1 MMRLLFAL
9 FFAVSYTVAAQTTPT
24 PQVPHKMAFAGITLT
39 IRDDARREIQKDVD
53 ALTQSP
59 RHHNIKVERAKTYF
73 PIIEKIFAE
82 ENVPDDFKY
91 LALQESALIADAVS
105 VSNAVGFWQFKD
117 FTAMEMGLRVDK
129 QIDERMNIASSSRAA
144 ARYFKKNNVYFNNW
158 IYALQA
164 YQMGAGAVMRSEK
177 DSQPGARSMEITSKT
192 YWYVKKYLAHKVAFE
207 DMVKGDGQIK
217 AMTYESQ
224 NKKSLS
230 DFAREVSIDEE
241 ELKLY
246 NKWTKSGDIPS
257 DRTYVIVIPVKGNT
271 GEIRLPDNTIASKAG
286 ETAKNST
293 SVSAQKENRRKVNG
307 IPVIEARQGEGAAQL
322 AARAGVAVGA
332 FVKWNDLEHSGTLT
346 AGQTYLLGKKRAR
359 ADKAYHTVVA
369 GDNLWSVS
377 QQYGVQVKK
386 LKRYNRIE
394 SDHDIKPGMTLWLSA
409 RKPKDADKVP
419 ADTRP
424 IEIDK
429 SQTFAWGVDP
439 NEGKTQMPIVTTT
452 TPVTVVTMPT
462 PATSPV
468 PVTET
473 QNNATPAPVTAVPP
487 ADSVSETLADTIETA
502 VQAIDSA
509 KILLP
514 ERVEVPASVD
524 SAATKPVVTEP
535 MVVITVPDT
544 HIVQPKETL
553 YAIARQ
559 YNMGVMDLVN
569 LNNLNL
575 QESIKPGMVLRL
587 KETAPI
593 VENTPAP
600 PTPERVETTNK
611 PMTEVI
617 HEVKATD
624 TLYGIARKYGVTI
637 KELTEWNNKKDFSL
651 SVGEKLRIQQK

>member
-271 GEIRLPDNTIASKAG
+271 GEIRLPDNAIASKAG

-293 SVSAQKENRRKVNG
+293 SVSAQKESRRKVNG

-322 AARAGVAVGA
+322 AARAGVAVGS

-394 SDHDIKPGMTLWLSA
+394 SDRDVKPGMTLWLSA

-419 ADTRP
+419 ADARP

-452 TPVTVVTMPT
+452 TPVTVVTTPT
-462 PATSPV
+462 PAISPV
-468 PVTET
+468 SATET
-473 QNNATPAPVTAVPP
+473 QNNVTPAPVTTVPLT
-487 ADSVSETLADTIETA
+487 DSVSETLADTVGTA
-502 VQAIDSA
+502 AEAIDSA
-509 KILLP
+509 RILLP
-514 ERVEVPASVD
+514 ERIEVQAPVD
-524 SAATKPVVTEP
+524 SAAATPVVTEP

-569 LNNLNL
+569 LNHLNL

-587 KETAPI
+587 KESAPV

>member
-9 FFAVSYTVAAQTTPT
+9 FFAVSYTVAAQTTPA

-144 ARYFKKNNVYFNNW
+144 ARYFKKNNAYFNNW

-177 DSQPGARSMEITSKT
+177 DSQPGAQNMEITSKT

-207 DMVKGDGQIK
+207 EMVKGDGQIK

-230 DFAREVSIDEE
+230 DFAKEVSVDEE

-293 SVSAQKENRRKVNG
+293 SVSAQKESRRKVNG

-322 AARAGVAVGA
+322 AARAGVAVGS
-332 FVKWNDLEHSGTLT
+332 FVKWNDLENSVTLT

-394 SDHDIKPGMTLWLSA
+394 SDRDVKPGMTLWLSA

-439 NEGKTQMPIVTTT
+439 NEGKTQMPIVTTV
-452 TPVTVVTMPT
+452 PVTVVTTPMPAAAPV
-462 PATSPV
+462 PAT
-468 PVTET
+468 ET
-473 QNNATPAPVTAVPP
+473 PNSVIPAPVTALPS
-487 ADSVSETLADTIETA
+487 ADSVSETLADTAETA
-502 VQAIDSA
+502 VEAIDSA
-509 KILLP
+509 KVLLP
-514 ERVEVPASVD
+514 ARVEIPTPVD
-524 SAATKPVVTEP
+524 SATVKPVAIEP
-535 MVVITVPDT
+535 MKVITVPDT
-544 HIVQPKETL
+544 HTVQAKETL
-553 YAIARQ
+553 YAIAHQ
-559 YNMGVMDLVN
+559 YNLSVMDLVN

-575 QESIKPGMVLRL
+575 QESIKPGQVLRL
-587 KETAPI
+587 KETAPV
-593 VENTPAP
+593 VENTPVPARS
-600 PTPERVETTNK
+600 EGVETTNK
-611 PMTEVI
+611 PVTEVI

>member
-271 GEIRLPDNTIASKAG
+271 GEIRLPNNTIASKAG

-293 SVSAQKENRRKVNG
+293 SVSAQKESRRKVNG
-307 IPVIEARQGEGAAQL
+307 IPVIEARQGEGAVQL
-322 AARAGVAVGA
+322 AARAGVAVGS
-332 FVKWNDLEHSGTLT
+332 FVKWNDLENPGALT
-346 AGQTYLLGKKRAR
+346 VGQTYLLGKKRAR
-359 ADKAYHTVVA
+359 ADKAYHTVAA

-394 SDHDIKPGMTLWLSA
+394 SDRDIKPGMTLWLSA
-409 RKPKDADKVP
+409 RKPKDADKTP

-439 NEGKTQMPIVTTT
+439 NEGKTQMPVVTTT
-452 TPVTVVTMPT
+452 TPVTVVTTPT
-462 PATSPV
+462 PAT
-468 PVTET
+468 VTT
-473 QNNATPAPVTAVPP
+473 VPP
-487 ADSVSETLADTIETA
+487 ADSVSETLADTVETA
-502 VQAIDSA
+502 VEAIDSA
-509 KILLP
+509 RILLP
-514 ERVEVPASVD
+514 DRVEVSAPVD
-524 SAATKPVVTEP
+524 STALKPVVTEP
-535 MVVITVPDT
+535 IVVITVPDT
-544 HIVQPKETL
+544 HTVQPKETL

-559 YNMGVMDLVN
+559 YNLGVMDLVN

-587 KETAPI
+587 KETAPA

-600 PTPERVETTNK
+600 ATPERVETTNK
-611 PMTEVI
+611 PVTEVI

>member
-1 MMRLLFAL
+1 MMRSLFAL
-9 FFAVSYTVAAQTTPT
+9 FFAVSYTVAAQTTTPT

-144 ARYFKKNNVYFNNW
+144 ARYFKKNNTYFNNW

-207 DMVKGDGQIK
+207 DMVKGEGQIK
-217 AMTYESQ
+217 ALTYDSQ
-224 NKKSLS
+224 NKTSLS
-230 DFAREVSIDEE
+230 DFAKEVSVNEE

-286 ETAKNST
+286 ETGKNST
-293 SVSAQKENRRKVNG
+293 SVSAQKETRRKVNG

-322 AARAGVAVGA
+322 AGRAGVAVGA
-332 FVKWNDLEHSGTLT
+332 FMKWNDLDN
-346 AGQTYLLGKKRAR
+346 AGSLVAGRTYLLGKKRAR
-359 ADKAYHTVVA
+359 ADKAYHTVQA

-394 SDHDIKPGMTLWLSA
+394 SDRDLKPGMTLWLSA
-409 RKPKDADKVP
+409 RKPKDADKIP

-439 NEGKTQMPIVTTT
+439 TEGKTQTPIVTTT
-452 TPVTVVTMPT
+452 TPVTVVTTPT
-462 PATSPV
+462 PATGTEVPAAVTPPV
-468 PVTET
+468 SVNTI
-473 QNNATPAPVTAVPP
+473 QSVDSASAP
-487 ADSVSETLADTIETA
+487 LADTARAATE
-502 VQAIDSA
+502 AIDSA
-509 KILLP
+509 KVLLP
-514 ERVEVPASVD
+514 ARVEVPAPAD
-524 SAATKPVVTEP
+524 SAAVKPVATEP
-535 MVVITVPDT
+535 VVITVPDT
-544 HIVQPKETL
+544 HTIQPKETL

-575 QESIKPGMVLRL
+575 QESIKPGQVLRL
-587 KETAPI
+587 KDTVPA

-600 PTPERVETTNK
+600 AAAAGVETTNT
-611 PMTEVI
+611 PVTEVT

-637 KELTEWNNKKDFSL
+637 KELMEWNNKKDFSL

>member
-1 MMRLLFAL
+1 MMRSLFAL
-9 FFAVSYTVAAQTTPT
+9 FFAVSYTVAAQTTAPT

-158 IYALQA
+158 VYALQA

-217 AMTYESQ
+217 ALTYESQ
-224 NKKSLS
+224 NKKSLG
-230 DFAREVSIDEE
+230 DFAKEVSVDEE

-246 NKWTKSGDIPS
+246 NKWTKSGDIPN

-271 GEIRLPDNTIASKAG
+271 GEIRLPDNTVASKAG

-293 SVSAQKENRRKVNG
+293 SVSAQKESRRKVNG
-307 IPVIEARQGEGAAQL
+307 IPVIEAKQGESATQL
-322 AARAGVAVGA
+322 AARAGVAVGS
-332 FVKWNDLEHSGTLT
+332 FIKWNDLENSNTLT

-359 ADKAYHTVVA
+359 ADKAYHTVAA
-369 GDNLWSVS
+369 GDNLWSIS
-377 QQYGVQVKK
+377 QQYGVQVRK

-394 SDHDIKPGMTLWLSA
+394 SDRDLKPGMTLWLSA
-409 RKPKDADKVP
+409 RKPKDADKIP

-439 NEGKTQMPIVTTT
+439 NEGKVQAPIVTTT
-452 TPVTVVTMPT
+452 QPVTVVT
-462 PATSPV
+462 S
-468 PVTET
+468 
-473 QNNATPAPVTAVPP
+473 PAPVTEVPGNIAPAAVKTEA
-487 ADSVSETLADTIETA
+487 ADSASATLADTVETA
-502 VQAIDSA
+502 AEAIDSA
-509 KILLP
+509 KVLLP
-514 ERVEVPASVD
+514 TRVEVTAPVD
-524 SAATKPVVTEP
+524 SIAVKPVATEP
-535 MVVITVPDT
+535 VVVITVPDT
-544 HIVQPKETL
+544 HTVQPKETL
-553 YAIARQ
+553 YAIARH
-559 YNMGVMDLVN
+559 YNLGVMDIVN

-575 QESIKPGMVLRL
+575 QESIKPGQVLRL
-587 KETAPI
+587 KDTVPV
-593 VENTPAP
+593 VEHTPAP
-600 PTPERVETTNK
+600 VATERVETPNT
-611 PMTEVI
+611 PVIEVT

-637 KELTEWNNKKDFSL
+637 KELMEWNNKKDFSL

>member
-144 ARYFKKNNVYFNNW
+144 ARYFKKNNAYFNNW

-271 GEIRLPDNTIASKAG
+271 GEIRLPDNAITSKAG

-293 SVSAQKENRRKVNG
+293 SVSAQKESRRKVNG
-307 IPVIEARQGEGAAQL
+307 IPVIEARQGEGATQL
-322 AARAGVAVGA
+322 AARAGVAVGT
-332 FVKWNDLEHSGTLT
+332 FVKWNDLENSGTLT

-377 QQYGVQVKK
+377 QQYGVQIKK

-394 SDHDIKPGMTLWLSA
+394 SDRDVKPGMTLWLSA
-409 RKPKDADKVP
+409 RKPKDGDKVP

-439 NEGKTQMPIVTTT
+439 NEGKTQVPIVTTT

-462 PATSPV
+462 PAT
-468 PVTET
+468 
-473 QNNATPAPVTAVPP
+473 TPASVTAVPPP
-487 ADSVSETLADTIETA
+487 ADSVSETLADTVETA
-502 VQAIDSA
+502 AEAIDSA
-509 KILLP
+509 KVLLP
-514 ERVEVPASVD
+514 ERIEVSAPVD
-524 SAATKPVVTEP
+524 SAAVKPVVTEP
-535 MVVITVPDT
+535 IMVITVPDT

-559 YNMGVMDLVN
+559 YNIGVMDLVN

-587 KETAPI
+587 KETAPA

-600 PTPERVETTNK
+600 AIPERVETTNK
-611 PMTEVI
+611 PVTEVI